1 MKLNEDLI
9 REYVNKS
16 NDILCKYI
24 PNYEPINPMTLKVK
38 ISKMKSAWANIKRIR
53 IGRICHYEL
62 KVSDIFNYIDNDSKA
77 EMKLMSTIIH
87 EVIHTIPGCF
97 NHGVNFQA
105 CAYMI
110 SSKTCYKIT
119 TSANSVYVG
128 VSEESYSKYMIQC
141 LNCNH
146 KYYYQRRPK
155 NWDNVSKYE
164 CTICGHKSFKK
175 VEL

>member
-38 ISKMKSAWANIKRIR
+38 ISKMKSAWANIKRIKM
-53 IGRICHYEL
+53 GRICHYEL

-87 EVIHTIPGCF
+87 ELIHTIPGCF

-119 TSANSVYVG
+119 TSANSANCFWFIPFSILLDVIIAHILANC
-128 VSEESYSKYMIQC
+128 SEATTS
-141 LNCNH
+141 LD
-146 KYYYQRRPK
+146 
-155 NWDNVSKYE
+155 DNV
-164 CTICGHKSFKK
+164 
-175 VEL
+175 